1 VTRPSSFE
9 ASRFAG
15 FRSLT
20 SRINRAD
27 PASRICPVRISSA
40 AERRGLLTG
49 PAYVNVDVSIV
60 KILRFGQRRLE
71 VRADMFNALNIPHYA
86 NPNGDTRQRELRT
99 HHGDHR
105 PDRTADPLRRALPVP
120 EGETPRAAGGYIPR
134 GESLPVAR
142 PFLLSGGRPRLRTC
156 VRSAVAAKVGHIL
169 SAQI

>member
-1 VTRPSSFE
+1 MRVTRPSSFE

-86 NPNGDTRQRELRT
+86 NPNGTLGNGNFGRITEIIAQTERLIR
-99 HHGDHR
+99 
-105 PDRTADPLRRALPVP
+105 
-120 EGETPRAAGGYIPR
+120 
-134 GESLPVAR
+134 
-142 PFLLSGGRPRLRTC
+142 FGGRFLFQR
-156 VRSAVAAKVGHIL
+156 VRPPGRPAVTSQGASHFPWLAPFY
-169 SAQI
+169 

>member
-1 VTRPSSFE
+1 MTRPSSFE

-49 PAYVNVDVSIV
+49 SAYVNVDASIV

-71 VRADMFNALNIPHYA
+71 VRADMFNAFNNQNL
-86 NPNGDTRQRELRT
+86 L
-99 HHGDHR
+99 
-105 PDRTADPLRRALPVP
+105 
-120 EGETPRAAGGYIPR
+120 AGGYIALVGNPR
-134 GESLPVAR
+134 FGQH
-142 PFLLSGGRPRLRTC
+142 SGGSNVFPGRQFQF
-156 VRSAVAAKVGHIL
+156 AATYRF
-169 SAQI
+169 